1 MDSPS
6 YNKGE
11 EETAVEDVG
20 EQDKE
25 RRQEPGE
32 PMQEEAE
39 ETRAPRPQDQEIKR
53 VKPHQ
58 EQAGQETCIAIIVG
72 RQIIGRMYAQT
83 SLQSS
88 KPSCTC
94 T

>member
-6 YNKGE
+6 YNEGE
-11 EETAVEDVG
+11 EDAAAEDAG
-20 EQDKE
+20 EQDE
-25 RRQEPGE
+25 EQQQEPGE

-39 ETRAPRPQDQEIKR
+39 EMRAPPPQDQEIKQ

-58 EQAGQETCIAIIVG
+58 EQTGRETYIAITAG
-72 RQIIGRMYAQT
+72 RQIIGRMNAQT